1 MSRTPTQ
8 RGTYSRRDA
17 LKLFGGTMALPLLD
31 RLGLP
36 LLADKPSKTHAD
48 DLALRFARF
57 YKPVK
62 VDVTPR
68 IKAYDLPLDLAKV
81 ANYKQVAQ
89 ALGLPDDKPSLKANG
104 FTVVP
109 GKGNEDI
116 VAPYKD
122 MKHRQVP
129 IFITTDT
136 LLHLYHV
143 QFDETLKDIEE
154 REFYPD
160 IVALAKALAAD
171 IDGQK
176 LPQDTEDFREARK
189 KAVTYL
195 AAGIKAL
202 DPKAELPKHAD
213 PKDVDLIL
221 DKMTKHEGFWPKG
234 SAEKEWPLF
243 RYAEDFSQY
252 VPRGH
257 YTRSETLKK
266 YFVGMMW
273 FGRMT
278 FLLKG
283 YDLRGPGTAAPAL
296 VSLAEANQQTLAA
309 AMLTRALENVQLP
322 DKRKAGDVWEL
333 HLRRDR
339 VLCRAGRRPRPA
351 AVQGGAGAGVRG
363 GAGPRRARRRWQ
375 DAGLARRTGEIQA
388 ASHLQWHWRAVRR
401 LPQ

>member
-1 MSRTPTQ
+1 MNRIPSPC
-8 RGTYSRRDA
+8 GTLSRRDA
-17 LKLFGGTMALPLLD
+17 LKLFGSALTLPLLD
-31 RLGLP
+31 HLGAP
-36 LLADKPSKTHAD
+36 LLAGDPSKQHAD

-62 VDVTPR
+62 VNVTPH
-68 IKAYDLPLDLAKV
+68 IKAYDLPLDLSKV

-89 ALGLPDDKPSLKANG
+89 ALGLPADEPSLKANG

-116 VAPYKD
+116 VAPYSD

-176 LPQDTEDFREARK
+176 LPQDTDDFRAARK
-189 KAVTYL
+189 KAVTFL

-221 DKMTKHEGFWPKG
+221 EKMAEHEGFWGNRKIG
-234 SAEKEWPLF
+234 RCSATQ
-243 RYAEDFSQY
+243 RTS
-252 VPRGH
+252 
-257 YTRSETLKK
+257 RST
-266 YFVGMMW
+266 
-273 FGRMT
+273 
-278 FLLKG
+278 
-283 YDLRGPGTAAPAL
+283 
-296 VSLAEANQQTLAA
+296 
-309 AMLTRALENVQLP
+309 
-322 DKRKAGDVWEL
+322 
-333 HLRRDR
+333 
-339 VLCRAGRRPRPA
+339 CRAATTPA
-351 AVQGGAGAGVRG
+351 A
-363 GAGPRRARRRWQ
+363 RR
-375 DAGLARRTGEIQA
+375 
-388 ASHLQWHWRAVRR
+388 
-401 LPQ
+401 

>member
-8 RGTYSRRDA
+8 RGTLFPPRCPQAVRHA
-17 LKLFGGTMALPLLD
+17 LTLPLLD
-31 RLGLP
+31 RLGVP
-36 LLADKPSKTHAD
+36 LLADEPSKTHAD

-62 VDVTPR
+62 VDVTPH

-89 ALGLPDDKPSLKANG
+89 VLGLPDDEPSLKANG

-116 VAPYKD
+116 VAPYND
-122 MKHRQVP
+122 MKKRQVP

-195 AAGIKAL
+195 AAGVKAL

-213 PKDVDLIL
+213 PK
-221 DKMTKHEGFWPKG
+221 
-234 SAEKEWPLF
+234 
-243 RYAEDFSQY
+243 
-252 VPRGH
+252 
-257 YTRSETLKK
+257 
-266 YFVGMMW
+266 
-273 FGRMT
+273 
-278 FLLKG
+278 
-283 YDLRGPGTAAPAL
+283 
-296 VSLAEANQQTLAA
+296 
-309 AMLTRALENVQLP
+309 
-322 DKRKAGDVWEL
+322 
-333 HLRRDR
+333 
-339 VLCRAGRRPRPA
+339 GRRPHPRENGGAQGFLGRRERMA
-351 AVQGGAGAGVRG
+351 AVPLRRG
-363 GAGPRRARRRWQ
+363 
-375 DAGLARRTGEIQA
+375 L
-388 ASHLQWHWRAVRR
+388 LAVRATR
-401 LPQ
+401 PLHP